1 MFDRSRIVSLYI
13 HHLSFKESLDQ
24 VSLWGMQHKPGFV
37 CFANVHMVIEA
48 HNDPAFA
55 QLLNEATLVLPD
67 GKPVA
72 LACNWLYKKKQERVS
87 GMDFMPAILAEADK
101 LNARIF
107 LYGSTEQVL
116 EKLKQRVQAEFPGA
130 AIAGTISPPFRQ
142 LSEEEM
148 QRHIQTIN
156 DVAPNFV
163 LLALGC
169 PKQEKWM
176 AKNYS
181 RINAMLLGLGGAF
194 PVMAGLQKRAPSWMQ
209 RLALEWLYRLGQEPR
224 RMFRRYFYTNLYFI
238 VLFTR
243 ELVRKKPAKNRL

>member
-238 VLFTR
+238 VLFTK